1 MERVRVW
8 VRMRNLGV
16 FEEILIFHL
25 HKEERFGGESV
36 AQLLSVLRIVPPNSY
51 DLL

>member
-16 FEEILIFHL
+16 FEEILSFHL
-25 HKEERFGGESV
+25 HKEERFGGHRV
-36 AQLLSVLRIVPPNSY
+36 TKLRGVLSIVPSY
-51 DLL
+51 SHDLP